1 MNCPHWFLYLDLFAA
16 REAEGD
22 HHSSA
27 LCDPLGPT
35 PLRFLVLFRSF
46 VIVSPSDCFG
56 LPCSLLSWG
65 FPVMNILWCFLSPSS
80 KVKPIHFYFL
90 DIIVIATSSCPVLA
104 HSNDYYTFPSFSI
117 LKILEYM
124 TTISSSWLS
133 SKFSS
138 PQLKAAFWLARRN
151 GGGGSY
157 IKRKGCSMCLLG
169 VKNTVLVSVRVSI
182 LFWIFLDCI
191 GYLNGQLQALK
202 AYDAH
207 NLQKCY

>member
-1 MNCPHWFLYLDLFAA
+1 MPFFPYFFASRWLFFQNWHMNCPHWFLYLDLFAA

-65 FPVMNILWCFLSPSS
+65 FPVMHEHSVVFSLSFL

-90 DIIVIATSSCPVLA
+90 DIIVIATSSSPVLA

-124 TTISSSWLS
+124 TTICWSWLS

-151 GGGGSY
+151 RGEGAP
-157 IKRKGCSMCLLG
+157 I
-169 VKNTVLVSVRVSI
+169 
-182 LFWIFLDCI
+182 
-191 GYLNGQLQALK
+191 
-202 AYDAH
+202 
-207 NLQKCY
+207 